1 MRARSRG
8 WRHDFAL
15 VCARELI
22 DEAIGEIDRSSSR
35 ANESERWGN

>member
-1 MRARSRG
+1 MTSP
-8 WRHDFAL
+8 
-15 VCARELI
+15 CARELI